1 MKKKNNKTFIFI
13 ALVVITLLVLGLALY
28 FTKRDDKTIISDAI
42 KFKKEYEKYNNKITS
57 GGYKYTKVTLDDNN
71 KFVYS
76 NTTEIID
83 TLKNGTG
90 IIYFG
95 FPTCP
100 WCRNSVN
107 VLNYLNVDK
116 ILYLDVLD
124 LRDLYEVKN
133 GSLEKLKE
141 AGNGYYEILS
151 LLDEILD
158 DYEVVDNGVTY
169 KTGEKRLYVPLVVGV
184 KEGKIVGYHADTVTL
199 DDDQTPYDLLTKEQQ
214 EELKEIY
221 DDIVNKVYNNTCS
234 VNNEGG
240 C

>member
-133 GSLEKLKE
+133 GSLEKSKE